1 MSRFQEKEKSFK
13 PVIIALSILLVAA
26 GVFTAVFCIMRKD
39 DKNTDDKSVTF
50 HSNTGSTVS
59 TSESSIGNEAIAA
72 PSDENAPQ
80 AISTT
85 APADRKD
92 GSDLPEGT
100 ASKLIKGAVATN
112 RWKASSVISNVTVER
127 VRVSLNEYEKGK
139 KTDEKKD
146 RYMYAAVVETRP
158 SRITMIKSDLYT
170 PDIISG
176 IPAMVSGYE
185 AETEE
190 DILFACSNEHCAR
203 DGSNPNGHIYYNSE
217 DNLGGTVIRNGILVQ
232 QGEPGLSLA
241 IGQNGK
247 WEYPV
252 KVSLS
257 SSDELIKTGVV
268 NTISYTYPVIW
279 NGKKFDRKKV
289 KKLEIKYDIMSDFEI
304 ANPGSVSC
312 DRTLIGK
319 IDDNKYAFLIS
330 EGFSGGYLVDYML
343 KDMGAKYAYWGAGG
357 YQTGM
362 YVDGYGVVTS
372 NNYIAHG
379 DLFGVK

>member
-13 PVIIALSILLVAA
+13 PVIIAISILLVAA
-26 GVFTAVFCIMRKD
+26 GVFTAVFGIMRKD
-39 DKNTDDKSVTF
+39 SKKTDDSSVTF
-50 HSNTGSTVS
+50 HSNTGTTAS
-59 TSESSIGNEAIAA
+59 TSSSSSGNDAVIA
-72 PSDENAPQ
+72 PVDDNVPQ
-80 AISTT
+80 AIST
-85 APADRKD
+85 AVSDRKD

-100 ASKLIKGAVATN
+100 ASKLIKGGIALN
-112 RWKASSVISNVTVER
+112 RWKASSVISKVTAER
-127 VRVSLNEYEKGK
+127 IKVSLDVYEKGK
-139 KTDEKKD
+139 KTGEKKD

-158 SRITMIKSDLYT
+158 SRITMFSSDQFT
-170 PDIISG
+170 EDKISG
-176 IPAMVSGYE
+176 IPAMISGYE
-185 AETEE
+185 SKTDE

-203 DGSNPNGHIYYNSE
+203 DGSNPNGHIFYNHA
-217 DNLGGTVIRNGILVQ
+217 DNLGGTVIRNSVLAQ
-232 QGEPGLSLA
+232 QGELGLSLA
-241 IGQNGK
+241 INQNGK

-257 SSDELIKTGVV
+257 SSDVLIKTGVT
-268 NTISYTYPVIW
+268 NTVSYTYPVIW
-279 NGKKFDRKKV
+279 NGKKFDHTKV
-289 KKLEIKYDIMSDFEI
+289 DKLEIKYDIMSDFKI
-304 ANPGSVSC
+304 ANSGSVSC

-362 YVDGYGVVTS
+362 YVDGYGVITS

-379 DLFGVK
+379 DLFCVK